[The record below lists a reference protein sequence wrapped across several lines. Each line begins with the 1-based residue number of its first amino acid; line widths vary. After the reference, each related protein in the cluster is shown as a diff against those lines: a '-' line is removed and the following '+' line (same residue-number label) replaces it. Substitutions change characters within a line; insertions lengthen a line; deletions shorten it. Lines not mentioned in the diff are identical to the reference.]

1 MVFEDSRQRGHS
13 EGPWMPCLRRF
24 STVKI
29 LPWTRSQ
36 QKLLIL
42 GSEGS
47 DHISFQILEGG
58 GGVVGLREKKGI
70 TLLAGIIFITPT
82 SRVWD
87 RAVNGG
93 AISQIIKAYGEEVV

>member
-13 EGPWMPCLRRF
+13 EGPWMPYLRRF

-58 GGVVGLREKKGI
+58 GGGRGFKREEGYNPPCWNNFYHPNFES
-70 TLLAGIIFITPT
+70 LG
-82 SRVWD
+82 
-87 RAVNGG
+87 
-93 AISQIIKAYGEEVV
+93 